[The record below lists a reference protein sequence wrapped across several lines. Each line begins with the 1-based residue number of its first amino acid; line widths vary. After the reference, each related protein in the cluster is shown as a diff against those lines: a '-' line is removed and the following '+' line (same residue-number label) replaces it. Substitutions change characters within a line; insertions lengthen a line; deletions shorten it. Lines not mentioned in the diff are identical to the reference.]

1 MMSSWRDKILN
12 EFTPQVARLTLVADP
27 DRLLIE
33 EGVLQGIHDRGFEL
47 IPFED
52 PMAFRF
58 AYESNYRALWDRG
71 EATDLVVVLRSQSR
85 DLESL
90 PYDLL
95 QAGRKLAFAVG
106 DLFPNLSY
114 PVVDALDRAD
124 LDALYEAQ
132 TKYAPDK
139 LGDNGTK
146 EFVLRHVF
154 RIAPELIKQPA
165 DLLQA
170 LLRRHYRAHRMPPV
184 VEQRL
189 VQLLRQNNLF
199 DDWPLEQLVSDR
211 DALILFLQERWHIF
225 IDHLAGGEK
234 SKVHE
239 HGDGYD
245 LRYPGPVDIPFDH
258 DDVRVYVDSLF
269 LDGTLHPIAHEGANR
284 LAGKWV
290 EVGLRINPEE
300 DRLRRIGRLLDELEK
315 SIPGAGAHHQ
325 DWLSFAPRWAELLAA
340 WRVKPQTSDLDL
352 GQRILSL
359 ETGVDAAFCSWV
371 HSRYSSLHNLPAS
384 PPVMVHHL
392 PRFLA
397 QEMSQQTAAGV
408 GTVDKVAMVV
418 VDGLAFDQWVVLR
431 QGLQEQRPSWRFQEN
446 AVFAWVPTVTSVS
459 RQALFAGRL
468 PMFFEASLQTTDK
481 EAALWRQFWM
491 DRGLAQNEVDY
502 RRGLGD
508 EKPEGVAEVLSQPKL
523 RVVGLVVDKVDKI
536 MHGMELGALG
546 MHNQVRQWAGQGW
559 LSAFLDT
566 VFASGFE
573 VFLTADH
580 GNIDAEGCGR
590 VSEGAI
596 ADLRGERARAYPT
609 NLLRKQV
616 KEEFP
621 DAIEWPP
628 IGLPNNFL
636 PLLAPDRHAFVKK
649 GERVVSHGGISV
661 EELIVPFIRI
671 EQMAR

>member
-1 MMSSWRDKILN
+1 MVSSWRDKVLS

-47 IPFED
+47 IPFDD
-52 PMAFRF
+52 PVAFRF

-106 DLFPNLSY
+106 ELFPNLSY
-114 PVVDALDRAD
+114 PVVDTLARTD

-170 LLRRHYRAHRMPPV
+170 LLRRHYRAQRMPPI

-189 VQLLRQNNLF
+189 VQLLRQNSLF

-211 DALILFLQERWHIF
+211 DALVTFLQERWPIF
-225 IDHLAGGEK
+225 IGHLAKGEQ

-239 HGDGYD
+239 HADGYD
-245 LRYPGPVDIPFDH
+245 LKYSGPVDIPFDH

-269 LDGTLHPIAHEGANR
+269 LDGTLHSIAHEGANR

-290 EVGLRINPEE
+290 EVGLRIDPEE

-315 SIPGAGAHHQ
+315 SIPGGGAHHQ

-340 WRVKPQTSDLDL
+340 WRTKLPTSDLDL

-359 ETGVDAAFCSWV
+359 ESAVDAAFCSWV
-371 HSRYSSLHNLPAS
+371 HSRYASLHNLPAN

-408 GTVDKVAMVV
+408 GTIGKVAMVV

-431 QGLQEQRPSWRFQEN
+431 QGLREQRPDWRFQEK

-481 EAALWRQFWM
+481 EAALWRQLWM
-491 DRGLAQNEVDY
+491 DRGLAPNEVDY

-536 MHGMELGALG
+536 MHGMELGAFG
-546 MHNQVRQWAGQGW
+546 MHNQVWQWVGQGW

-566 VFASGFE
+566 VFASGFA
-573 VFLTADH
+573 VFLAADH
-580 GNIDAEGCGR
+580 GNIDAAGCGR

-609 NLLRKQV
+609 ALLRKQV
-616 KEEFP
+616 KADFP

-636 PLLAPDRHAFVKK
+636 PLLAPDRQAFVKK

-671 EQMAR
+671 EQTSR